1 MRSSRAYDLRR
12 YVFACGVA
20 GILTVRPASAQTP
33 QATAAP
39 TAKLVGTVTDTSGT
53 LLSRAEVWLVAINTL
68 RTISDDS
75 GRFEL
80 PGLPA
85 GDITLGVRRLGY
97 ESATFTA
104 HLKPGKTHRATF
116 PLTPSAQTLAE
127 VKVQDTASAW
137 LSLFDARRAMHRGTF
152 ITRKDFEKENLR
164 IATDIL
170 RRVPGVQI
178 LPTRTGTQLQM
189 TRGAGARR
197 CIPQLYVH
205 ETPYSGNFDDFNPDD
220 IEALEVY
227 VGISE
232 IPPDLITLGRQ
243 ICGAIV
249 IWTREPAKKK

>member
-1 MRSSRAYDLRR
+1 MRSSRAHHLRR
-12 YVFACGVA
+12 YVLACGVA
-20 GILTVRPASAQTP
+20 GVLTLRPAAAQTP

-39 TAKLVGTVTDTSGT
+39 TAKLIGTVTDTSGAR
-53 LLSRAEVWLVAINTL
+53 LSRAEVWLVAVSTV
-68 RTISDDS
+68 RTISNDS
-75 GRFEL
+75 GHFEL

-85 GDITLGVRRLGY
+85 GEITLGVRRLGY

-127 VKVQDTASAW
+127 VNVRDTASAW
-137 LSLFDARRAMHRGTF
+137 LSLFNTRQATHRGTF
-152 ITRKDFEKENLR
+152 ITRRDFEKENLR
-164 IATDIL
+164 IASDIL
-170 RRVPGVQI
+170 RLVPGVQI
-178 LPTRTGTQLQM
+178 LPTRTGTQVQM
-189 TRGAGARR
+189 SRGAGARR

-205 ETPYSGNFDDFNPDD
+205 QTPYSGNFDDFNPDD

-232 IPPDLITLGRQ
+232 IPPDLVTLGRP

-249 IWTREPAKKK
+249 IWTREPAKKP

>member
-1 MRSSRAYDLRR
+1 ML
-12 YVFACGVA
+12 ACGVA
-20 GILTVRPASAQTP
+20 GVLVVRPVCAQTP

-39 TAKLVGTVTDTSGT
+39 TAKLIGTVTDTSGAP
-53 LLSRAEVWLVAINTL
+53 LSRAEIWLVAVSTL
-68 RTISDDS
+68 RTTSDDS
-75 GRFEL
+75 GHFEL

-104 HLKPGKTHRATF
+104 HLKPGKTHRARF

-127 VKVQDTASAW
+127 VNVQDTASSW
-137 LSLFDARRAMHRGTF
+137 LSLFDARRAEHRGTF

-178 LPTRTGTQLQM
+178 VPTRMGTQVQM

-197 CIPQLYVH
+197 CLPQLYVH
-205 ETPYSGNFDDFNPDD
+205 QTPYSGNFDDFNPDD
-220 IEALEVY
+220 IEALEIY

-232 IPPDLITLGRQ
+232 IPADLVTLGRP

-249 IWTREPAKKK
+249 IWTRDPQRKK